1 MNLYNKLGRTFSIAV
16 VSLLVTNFPA
26 AAHESRIVTNDN
38 GAELRITVG
47 NQPEPVFAGQLS
59 RTDLILN
66 QLDSNGN
73 SIPVDVSAGASIEN
87 LHAHVLFLK
96 EEMHV
101 DSLNDPL
108 VLKAMELHD
117 IAQVSGTDNRYQT
130 PIIYTEPGAYGFRY
144 MGKIITNDGTEFDV
158 DEFFICGGGS
168 MAEPRA
174 DGSVPAF
181 GCVAK
186 PVTFPGEFDHHKKDK
201 DKEHKGKKDK
211 DDD

>member
-1 MNLYNKLGRTFSIAV
+1 MNFNDTLGKTLSITFLG
-16 VSLLVTNFPA
+16 LLLTSFSA
-26 AAHESRIVTNDN
+26 SAHESRIVTNGN

-66 QLDSNGN
+66 QLDSDGN
-73 SIPVDVSAGASIEN
+73 SIPVDVSTGASIEN
-87 LHAHVLFLK
+87 LNAYVLFLK
-96 EEMHV
+96 KEMHV
-101 DSLNDPL
+101 DDINDPL
-108 VLKAMELHD
+108 VIKSMELHD
-117 IAQVSGTDNRYQT
+117 IDQVRGTDNRYQT

-144 MGKIITNDGTEFDV
+144 MGKIITNDGNEFDV
-158 DEFFICGGGS
+158 DEFFVCGGGS

-181 GCVAK
+181 GCVQQ
-186 PVTFPGEFDHHKKDK
+186 PVSFPGEIHK
-201 DKEHKGKKDK
+201 HKRNKHKKDK